1 MTSTAEKDTKMHDY
15 MTAFKFV
22 LGGMAICSFAVTFS
36 GIFGV
41 LWPIVCSLMCKMTSV
56 LLSLTSSSV
65 FFVTHAFHVSARL
78 VIHASLRS
86 LNFCRFVAFIAIGL
100 VEMGCSWVWSRAIGV
115 GIAIQA
121 SVEDLAREASMR

>member
-1 MTSTAEKDTKMHDY
+1 MEKDANLHDY
-15 MTAFKFV
+15 MTTFKFV
-22 LGGMAICSFAVTFS
+22 LGGMALCSFVVILGA
-36 GIFGV
+36 
-41 LWPIVCSLMCKMTSV
+41 LWPIVWSLMCKMTSV

-100 VEMGCSWVWSRAIGV
+100 VEMGCSWVWSRVIGV